1 MLRKVKDEKTDRRN
15 LITKVYLKFTSVHW
29 ILRFISVYPTSRQ
42 TYFSDKIRKVVNK
55 TIKPFSGQSQ
65 TKKNIKSAL
74 SFKITKMLD
83 IIFNIP
89 ILLWPSA
96 PRLDILIMF
105 NQLQT
110 ILG

>member
-29 ILRFISVYPTSRQ
+29 MLRFISVYPTSRQ

-65 TKKNIKSAL
+65 TKKYKNCIE
-74 SFKITKMLD
+74 FQNHQNVRYY
-83 IIFNIP
+83 F
-89 ILLWPSA
+89 
-96 PRLDILIMF
+96 
-105 NQLQT
+105 
-110 ILG
+110 